1 METTLSNAKI
11 AFYRPTCKSKEK
23 CG

>member
-1 METTLSNAKI
+1 MEITLSNAKI